1 MAVLGEVVAQV
12 MAFSSGLLVL
22 AIIGMGLYMRV
33 SQRDPFTGKA
43 MPQPRSNLQWRSL
56 LFMSLWLFTTALF
69 RLVPN
74 GLNILRFA
82 LLAADILFGTLF
94 ILFFVRFFLAWR
106 DQSWH
111 AK

>member
-1 MAVLGEVVAQV
+1 
-12 MAFSSGLLVL
+12 
-22 AIIGMGLYMRV
+22 
-33 SQRDPFTGKA
+33 
-43 MPQPRSNLQWRSL
+43 
-56 LFMSLWLFTTALF
+56 MSLWLFTTALF